1 MADFVKVSDVSQLSP
16 GTMIAANVGGQSV
29 LVVNVNGDIFAMSD
43 ECSHRGGLLSSGEL
57 YGTTVTC
64 PLHGS
69 EFDVRSGAVISGPAR
84 EPASAYTVRVVGS
97 DVEVAPS
104 EA

>member
-64 PLHGS
+64 P
-69 EFDVRSGAVISGPAR
+69 P
-84 EPASAYTVRVVGS
+84 PWVRVRCPLGGGDFRTGKRTRFGLHRAS
-97 DVEVAPS
+97 RGIRR
-104 EA
+104 